1 MSILPS
7 EKYIWPNMSACH
19 VVCFLESSVSFSLL
33 SQYQAKTITPNTS
46 ISYGGLNWTLQSVT
60 LGLSGAK
67 GMQAT
72 AGMRYVILS
81 LRVDN
86 PTSHTVAIG
95 FPQDYLRLKSAEATN
110 APLADTTTLPLTI
123 DAGTTN
129 VTGTV
134 FFLMPQ
140 NDTAFTLEWLVS
152 TNPVYDPV
160 SNTQVNTAVQF
171 Q

>member
-1 MSILPS
+1 
-7 EKYIWPNMSACH
+7 
-19 VVCFLESSVSFSLL
+19 
-33 SQYQAKTITPNTS
+33 
-46 ISYGGLNWTLQSVT
+46 
-60 LGLSGAK
+60 
-67 GMQAT
+67 
-72 AGMRYVILS
+72 MRYVILS

-95 FPQDYLRLKSAEATN
+95 FPQDYLRLKSVEVTS

-134 FFLMPQ
+134 FFLMPE

-152 TNPVYDPV
+152 KNPVYDPV
-160 SNTQVNTAVQF
+160 SDTQVNTPIQF